1 MSDVYD
7 MHSFTL
13 NIHNGYDDRND
24 PLDPTPTPKTGFIE
38 SKQKVTVNNKG
49 ENVLSAG
56 NIRIDFDDT
65 ITLEDTV
72 TIGSDN
78 RNIINITHERDF
90 SNKKTVL
97 WLR

>member
-1 MSDVYD
+1 MSGVYD
-7 MHSFTL
+7 MHSFTH
-13 NIHNGYDDRND
+13 NIHNGYDDRGD
-24 PLDPTPTPKTGFIE
+24 PIASTPSAKTGFIE
-38 SKQKVTVNNKG
+38 LKQKVTVNDKG
-49 ENVLSAG
+49 EDVLSAG

-90 SNKKTVL
+90 TNKKTVL